1 MLTASQARDETLPK
15 LSALVR
21 LAQTSMGSKMAA
33 YDAVGRR
40 IGASGSWVRKFMGR
54 QDTGLDG
61 HVLHNIR
68 TAYERLC
75 TKIEAAADAAK
86 ATNALLREDL
96 HAAVRAD
103 RPAGIRSR
111 RHPPGARAAGGERRA
126 DGAASHRHPSP
137 RRGLARS
144 APVSP
149 SASPPHSARGRSS
162 ICSGRDCNWQP
173 SC

>member
-21 LAQTSMGSKMAA
+21 LAQSSMGSKMAA

-68 TAYERLC
+68 AAYERLC
-75 TKIEAAADAAK
+75 SNIEAAADAAE

-96 HAAVRAD
+96 HAALRAD
-103 RPAGIRSR
+103 RPAAARTPGGAPAAGAAPR
-111 RHPPGARAAGGERRA
+111 RPGRAAASALVRPDARPRVPGLSGAGDLTDLPLWRA
-126 DGAASHRHPSP
+126 A
-137 RRGLARS
+137 
-144 APVSP
+144 
-149 SASPPHSARGRSS
+149 
-162 ICSGRDCNWQP
+162 NEEE
-173 SC
+173 

>member
-1 MLTASQARDETLPK
+1 MGTKTDRNRAMLTASQARDETLPK

-40 IGASGSWVRKFMGR
+40 IGASGSWVRKFIGR

-75 TKIEAAADAAK
+75 SNIEAAADAAE
-86 ATNALLREDL
+86 AANALLREDL
-96 HAAVRAD
+96 HAALRAD
-103 RPAGIRSR
+103 HPAGARTPGGAPAAGAAAR
-111 RHPPGARAAGGERRA
+111 RPGRAATPALVGADAGPRLPASIDPVLSDLPLWRA
-126 DGAASHRHPSP
+126 A
-137 RRGLARS
+137 
-144 APVSP
+144 
-149 SASPPHSARGRSS
+149 
-162 ICSGRDCNWQP
+162 NEEE
-173 SC
+173 

>member
-21 LAQTSMGSKMAA
+21 LAQSSMGSKMAA

-75 TKIEAAADAAK
+75 TSIEAAADAAE
-86 ATNALLREDL
+86 ASNALLREDL
-96 HAAVRAD
+96 HAALQGD
-103 RPAGIRSR
+103 RPAAARTPGGAPAAGAAPR
-111 RHPPGARAAGGERRA
+111 RPGRPTSPALVVPDAGPRVPGLPGAGDLTDLPLWRAANEE
-126 DGAASHRHPSP
+126 
-137 RRGLARS
+137 
-144 APVSP
+144 
-149 SASPPHSARGRSS
+149 
-162 ICSGRDCNWQP
+162 
-173 SC
+173 

>member
-40 IGASGSWVRKFMGR
+40 IGASGSWVRKFIGR

-75 TKIEAAADAAK
+75 TSIEAAADAAE
-86 ATNALLREDL
+86 ASNALLREDL
-96 HAAVRAD
+96 HAALQGDRPAAARTPGGAPAAGATPRRPGRPTAPALVRAD
-103 RPAGIRSR
+103 AAPRVPGPRVR
-111 RHPPGARAAGGERRA
+111 RT
-126 DGAASHRHPSP
+126 
-137 RRGLARS
+137 
-144 APVSP
+144 
-149 SASPPHSARGRSS
+149 
-162 ICSGRDCNWQP
+162 
-173 SC
+173 

>member
-40 IGASGSWVRKFMGR
+40 IGASGSWVRKFIGR

-68 TAYERLC
+68 AAYERLC
-75 TKIEAAADAAK
+75 TNIEAAADAAE

-96 HAAVRAD
+96 HAALRGDQAAHPRTPGGAPAAGAAPR
-103 RPAGIRSR
+103 RPGRPTASALVVPDARPRVPGL
-111 RHPPGARAAGGERRA
+111 PGAGDLTDLPLWRA
-126 DGAASHRHPSP
+126 
-137 RRGLARS
+137 
-144 APVSP
+144 VSEEE
-149 SASPPHSARGRSS
+149 
-162 ICSGRDCNWQP
+162 
-173 SC
+173 

>member
-21 LAQTSMGSKMAA
+21 LAQSSMGSKMAA

-68 TAYERLC
+68 AAYERLC
-75 TKIEAAADAAK
+75 SNIEAAADAAE

-96 HAAVRAD
+96 HAALRGDRAAHPRTPGGTPAAGATPR
-103 RPAGIRSR
+103 RPGRAAASALVVPDARPRVPGL
-111 RHPPGARAAGGERRA
+111 PGAGDLTDLPLWRA
-126 DGAASHRHPSP
+126 
-137 RRGLARS
+137 
-144 APVSP
+144 VSEEE
-149 SASPPHSARGRSS
+149 
-162 ICSGRDCNWQP
+162 
-173 SC
+173 

>member
-1 MLTASQARDETLPK
+1 MGTKTDRNRAMLTASQARDETLPK

-21 LAQTSMGSKMAA
+21 LAQSSMGSKMAA

-75 TKIEAAADAAK
+75 TKIEAAADAAE

-103 RPAGIRSR
+103 RPAGVRTPGGAPAAGAAACRPGRSPAPALVR
-111 RHPPGARAAGGERRA
+111 ADAAARVSSLPGASELTDLPLWRAANEEE
-126 DGAASHRHPSP
+126 
-137 RRGLARS
+137 
-144 APVSP
+144 
-149 SASPPHSARGRSS
+149 
-162 ICSGRDCNWQP
+162 
-173 SC
+173 

>member
-40 IGASGSWVRKFMGR
+40 IGASGSWVRKFIGR

-75 TKIEAAADAAK
+75 TSIEAAADAAE
-86 ATNALLREDL
+86 ASNALLREDL
-96 HAAVRAD
+96 HAALQGD
-103 RPAGIRSR
+103 RPAAARTPGGAPAAGAAPR
-111 RHPPGARAAGGERRA
+111 RPGRPTAPALVVPDAGPRLPGLPGAGDLTDLPLWRAANEEE
-126 DGAASHRHPSP
+126 
-137 RRGLARS
+137 
-144 APVSP
+144 
-149 SASPPHSARGRSS
+149 
-162 ICSGRDCNWQP
+162 
-173 SC
+173 

>member
-21 LAQTSMGSKMAA
+21 LAQSSMGSKMAA

-40 IGASGSWVRKFMGR
+40 IGASGSWVRKFIGR

-75 TKIEAAADAAK
+75 TSIEAAADAAE
-86 ATNALLREDL
+86 ASNALLREDL
-96 HAAVRAD
+96 HAALQGD
-103 RPAGIRSR
+103 RPAAARTPGGASAAGAAPR
-111 RHPPGARAAGGERRA
+111 RPGRPTSPALVVPHARPRLPGLPGAGDLTDLPPWRAANEEE
-126 DGAASHRHPSP
+126 
-137 RRGLARS
+137 
-144 APVSP
+144 
-149 SASPPHSARGRSS
+149 
-162 ICSGRDCNWQP
+162 
-173 SC
+173 